1 MKLNLFYL
9 IFFILI
15 NFSNSQNIN
24 RNNLDSDVEIT
35 TESVYLMD
43 NSGNIS
49 MNINVWGA
57 VDRPGRLIVK
67 EGVNL
72 ITVLSMVGGA
82 KTGVDY
88 SNIIIIR
95 DLDNTDVSQK
105 ITIDMTSF
113 FKNGNKSNIIKI
125 LPNDTIIFRQKYL
138 YFFLSKMSELT
149 TMVSIITLISNLIK

>member
-57 VDRPGRLIVK
+57 VDKPGRLIVK

>member
-1 MKLNLFYL
+1 MKLNIFYL

-24 RNNLDSDVEIT
+24 RNDLGSDIIKP
-35 TESVYLMD
+35 TENIYLMD

-72 ITVLSMVGGA
+72 ITVLSLVGGA
-82 KTGVDY
+82 KIGVDY
-88 SNIIIIR
+88 SNITIIR
-95 DLDNTDVSQK
+95 DSDNADISQK
-105 ITIDMTSF
+105 IIIDMTSF
-113 FKNGNKSNIIKI
+113 FKNGNKSSIIKI
-125 LPNDTIIFRQKYL
+125 LPNDTIIFRQKNL

>member
-125 LPNDTIIFRQKYL
+125 LPNDTIIFRQKNL

>member
-1 MKLNLFYL
+1 MKLNLLYL

-67 EGVNL
+67 EGVPSEKIIETLESDNAIRFL
-72 ITVLSMVGGA
+72 VLAAAESDQPGPLVSLLAGQKSGKLPA
-82 KTGVDY
+82 PVV
-88 SNIIIIR
+88 IIPQGLSDDIID
-95 DLDNTDVSQK
+95 DLASRAD
-105 ITIDMTSF
+105 
-113 FKNGNKSNIIKI
+113 
-125 LPNDTIIFRQKYL
+125 
-138 YFFLSKMSELT
+138 
-149 TMVSIITLISNLIK
+149 

>member
-138 YFFLSKMSELT
+138 YFFLSKMTDLT
-149 TMVSIITLISNLIK
+149 TMVSIITLVYNLIK